1 MFWLSYH
8 LFNFDNKSRIAIA
21 THMKVRV
28 LISFISLPRSTLLE
42 VLMLLADRVPERVT
56 MSISM
61 STRSLNSL
69 RPSTFDEER
78 RVVMAFADSTQ
89 AIDVETNL

>member
-1 MFWLSYH
+1 
-8 LFNFDNKSRIAIA
+8 
-21 THMKVRV
+21 
-28 LISFISLPRSTLLE
+28 
-42 VLMLLADRVPERVT
+42 
-56 MSISM
+56 M